1 MNSPG
6 PGRTDPGRAIAL
18 VSQALV
24 VAGLALAL
32 ASLARHRLVEPAD
45 LTALCDAAPWET
57 LTCTLRSLTVQAFVE
72 QRLGLAALGT
82 ALGALLTRWRW
93 LALLSLAL
101 ACAGLVLYCAR
112 WAAPATLIA
121 ALALLP
127 ARAAAPSSVAPQ
139 AAGPGG
145 AAGGP
150 GA

>member
-57 LTCTLRSLTVQAFVE
+57 LTCTLRTPLLKTLSASN
-72 QRLGLAALGT
+72 RSCAL
-82 ALGALLTRWRW
+82 
-93 LALLSLAL
+93 S
-101 ACAGLVLYCAR
+101 
-112 WAAPATLIA
+112 P
-121 ALALLP
+121 P
-127 ARAAAPSSVAPQ
+127 ARRRMALTSASSRSTHTPRFKPRGSTTVP
-139 AAGPGG
+139 
-145 AAGGP
+145 
-150 GA
+150 